1 MKVFGPYKGSKQNG
15 GRPIYV
21 FKRKKKDGTT
31 VTTSSNK
38 ARVEY
43 ERDTGKTLSRS
54 TDVDHKDNGGRAG
67 KDGRSNLQAMSHS
80 ANVAKENKRRAKKT
94 AEPKKAVAKKAPV
107 KKATVKK
114 AVKKKP

>member
-1 MKVFGPYKGSKQNG
+1 MKIFGPYKGSKQNG

-38 ARVEY
+38 ARVDY
-43 ERDTGKTLSRS
+43 EKATGKTLSRK

-67 KDGRSNLQAMSHS
+67 RDGRSNLQAMSHS
-80 ANVAKENKRRAKKT
+80 KNVAKENKRRATKR
-94 AEPKKAVAKKAPV
+94 V
-107 KKATVKK
+107 
-114 AVKKKP
+114 VKKKP

>member
-1 MKVFGPYKGSKQNG
+1 MKIFGPYKGSKANG

-38 ARVEY
+38 ARVDY
-43 ERDTGKTLSRS
+43 EKATGKTLPKGSE
-54 TDVDHKDNGGRAG
+54 VDHKNNKGRAG
-67 KDGRSNLQAMSHS
+67 DDRISNLRVISKKK
-80 ANVAKENKRRAKKT
+80 NVTLENKRRAKKT
-94 AEPKKAVAKKAPV
+94 
-107 KKATVKK
+107 TVKK

>member
-1 MKVFGPYKGSKQNG
+1 MKIFGPYKGSKQNG
-15 GRPIYV
+15 GRKIYV
-21 FKRKKKDGTT
+21 FKRKKADGTT

-43 ERDTGKTLSRS
+43 ERKTGKTLPRT

-67 KDGRSNLQAMSHS
+67 RDGAGNLQAMSHS
-80 ANVAKENKRRAKKT
+80 DNVAKENKRRA
-94 AEPKKAVAKKAPV
+94 AKKAVAKKAPA
-107 KKATVKK
+107 KKATIKK